1 MSPTNDIV
9 EKSIEGT
16 VPKTAQEALADRWV
30 GLGCLIFQYLRSLV
44 SPATIS
50 LPRCLAVDSC
60 GMTVRRHHIL
70 IDSNHH
76 SVIDKAKLQDT
87 LGIWLPAPLSYFM
100 QMNILFSNAWLS
112 RYVTKH
118 CSLLSQYAMT
128 FAGVSCATGYAVWK
142 KPAQGMHMMILAGA
156 AGSML
161 DLTYGFASACKT
173 EVDEWQRQPWSWL
186 TWIVF
191 LNKMYNTI
199 TVNHWTTDKFIVII
213 T

>member
-1 MSPTNDIV
+1 M
-9 EKSIEGT
+9 
-16 VPKTAQEALADRWV
+16 
-30 GLGCLIFQYLRSLV
+30 GCLIFQYLRSLV

-128 FAGVSCATGYAVWK
+128 FAGVSCATVHSPSDSRSGVRIFGHGPDSK
-142 KPAQGMHMMILAGA
+142 RRLRRIMCNKGMRGLA
-156 AGSML
+156 L
-161 DLTYGFASACKT
+161 HHTFL
-173 EVDEWQRQPWSWL
+173 
-186 TWIVF
+186 IVCF
-191 LNKMYNTI
+191 ELSVKLLI
-199 TVNHWTTDKFIVII
+199 P
-213 T
+213 